1 VSFVANLFESVDNHT
16 IIDFIKKTFLSPTL
30 MFVTSILY
38 QLYSLGFTLQFYH
51 LLIITTRSEL
61 DKVLSLAMFM
71 TFLFVCL

>member
-1 VSFVANLFESVDNHT
+1 
-16 IIDFIKKTFLSPTL
+16 